1 MQLSSSQ
8 HLLFQPL
15 PMPVGL
21 AAAVPA
27 WADLGALAWGGLA
40 VSAWVVSRAHV
51 LELPVLVPLASP
63 VPEELASLA
72 LEEWHLPGLA
82 GVPGSDGVPGS
93 AEALGPADGLAADG
107 LAVGAGD
114 VGGLG
119 GLPAL
124 ASHWPPGGRT
134 TEATVTTLASSGYRI
149 TDG

>member
-1 MQLSSSQ
+1 
-8 HLLFQPL
+8 
-15 PMPVGL
+15 MPVGL

>member
-1 MQLSSSQ
+1 
-8 HLLFQPL
+8 
-15 PMPVGL
+15 MPAGL

-27 WADLGALAWGGLA
+27 WADLGALVWVGLA
-40 VSAWVVSRAHV
+40 ASAWVVSRVHV
-51 LELPVLVPLASP
+51 LERPVLVPLASP

-72 LEEWHLPGLA
+72 LEEWHSPGLA
-82 GVPGSDGVPGS
+82 GAPGLGEVPGS

-107 LAVGAGD
+107 LADGAVD

-124 ASHWPPGGRT
+124 ASLWPPGGRT
-134 TEATVTTLASSGYRI
+134 TEDTVTTLVSSGYRT

>member
-1 MQLSSSQ
+1 
-8 HLLFQPL
+8 
-15 PMPVGL
+15 MPVGL
-21 AAAVPA
+21 AAGVLA
-27 WADLGALAWGGLA
+27 WADLGALAWVGLA
-40 VSAWVVSRAHV
+40 ASAWVVLRVRV
-51 LELPVLVPLASP
+51 LELPVLAALASQ
-63 VPEELASLA
+63 VPEELALLA
-72 LEEWHLPGLA
+72 LEEWHSPGLA
-82 GVPGSDGVPGS
+82 GAPGSGEVRGS

>member
-1 MQLSSSQ
+1 
-8 HLLFQPL
+8 
-15 PMPVGL
+15 MPVGL

-27 WADLGALAWGGLA
+27 WADSGALVWVDLA
-40 VSAWVVSRAHV
+40 ASAWVVSRVHV
-51 LELPVLVPLASP
+51 LELPVLAPLASP

-82 GVPGSDGVPGS
+82 GVPGSGEVPGS
-93 AEALGPADGLAADG
+93 AEALGPADGLADG
-107 LAVGAGD
+107 AVD

-124 ASHWPPGGRT
+124 ASLWPPGGRT
-134 TEATVTTLASSGYRI
+134 TEATVTTLVSSGYRT